1 MKKYIIWGTI
11 SIVVLGTLFFVV
23 KAIRSNGG
31 KDIKTVEARLG
42 TIDQIVSATGTVKS
56 SKDVDL
62 GFENTGKI
70 MSINVSIGD
79 AVEVGE
85 ELASLDT
92 GDLDSSLAEARV
104 AVNVAKAQLEN
115 ARSGSTDAEIAVQQ
129 VAVSNAQATL
139 SETKSSAAQSIA
151 SAQSQV
157 DYQKIVLRTKQQALE
172 DARDTADDNTEN
184 VYSDGLDVINSK
196 DLILSNVVDDVNDL
210 FDDSD
215 LVSILGNLNYQSKV
229 DAQKSY
235 SNITR
240 DAGAVESYITDAKTL
255 KSQESIDEALA
266 ELEDILD
273 NVSDDLSVIS
283 HALINTYP
291 MVGTTETELD
301 AYKTTIT
308 TDRTNINTAISSVK
322 SARQSISSAKITN
335 TTNINTAQAAADSA
349 EALLSQYETALSST
363 EATQQTAIV
372 ATEGTLKS
380 AEEQLSLLQTAPK
393 AEMVSVYYAQ
403 LKQAEVALKSVSRK
417 YSDRV
422 ITAPTDGVI
431 VDIHKEE
438 GEFSGTGEKVI
449 SMIAMGGFE
458 IEVEIPESDIVKV
471 DISNPCEIT
480 LDAFSDNDIF
490 EGNVVATNPTEHIVD
505 GVVYYKAKIIFL
517 KTSDRIKPGM
527 TAHVDILTERKEN
540 AIIIPS
546 RLVQSKNSHQ
556 FVNVLL
562 YDGSIVEK
570 IVEKGIRG
578 FDGNAEILSGLEVG
592 DLIVE

>member
-11 SIVVLGTLFFVV
+11 SIVVLGTIFFVV
-23 KAIRSNGG
+23 KAIRSNGNN
-31 KDIKTVEARLG
+31 DIKTVEARLG
-42 TIDQIVSATGTVKS
+42 TIDQIVSATGTVRS

-70 MSINVSIGD
+70 MSINVAIGD
-79 AVEVGE
+79 AVAFGE

-92 GDLDSSLAEARV
+92 GDLDSNVAEARV

-115 ARSGSTDAEIAVQQ
+115 AQSGSTDEEIAVQQ
-129 VAVSNAQATL
+129 VAVANAQATL
-139 SETKSSAAQSIA
+139 AETRSSVAQAIA

-157 DYQKIVLRTKQQALE
+157 DYQKIVLSTKQQALE
-172 DARDTADDNTEN
+172 DARISAEDNIETAYN
-184 VYSDGLDVINSK
+184 DGLDVINSK

-210 FDDSD
+210 FDDEE
-215 LVSILGNLNYQSKV
+215 LISILGNLNYQSKV
-229 DAQKSY
+229 DAQTSY
-235 SNITR
+235 SDIVR
-240 DAGAVESYITDAKTL
+240 DSIAIAPYISDAKSL
-255 KSQESIDEALA
+255 RSEEAIDEALA

-283 HALINTYP
+283 QALINTYQ
-291 MVGTTETELD
+291 MAGITKAELD

-308 TDRTNINTAISSVK
+308 TDRTSINTAISSVK
-322 SARQSISSAKITN
+322 TARQGISSDRITN

-349 EALLSQYETALSST
+349 EALLAQYEASLTST
-363 EATQQTAIV
+363 EATQQAATV
-372 ATEGTLKS
+372 ASEGALKS
-380 AEEQLSLLQTAPK
+380 AEEQLKLLQTAPK

-403 LKQAEVALKSVSRK
+403 LKQAEVALRSVSRK

-422 ITAPTDGVI
+422 ITAPTAGVI
-431 VDIHKEE
+431 VDIYKEE
-438 GEFSGTGEKVI
+438 GEFSGIGENII

-458 IEVEIPESDIVKV
+458 IEIEIPESDIVKV
-471 DISNPCEIT
+471 DVGNSCEIT
-480 LDAFSDNDIF
+480 LDAFSDDDIF

-517 KTSDRIKPGM
+517 KTDERIKPGM

-540 AIIIPS
+540 VIVLPS

-562 YDGSIVEK
+562 DDGSIEEK
-570 IVEKGIRG
+570 TVEKGIRG
-578 FDGNAEILSGLEVG
+578 FDGNAEILSGIEVG
-592 DLIVE
+592 DLVVE